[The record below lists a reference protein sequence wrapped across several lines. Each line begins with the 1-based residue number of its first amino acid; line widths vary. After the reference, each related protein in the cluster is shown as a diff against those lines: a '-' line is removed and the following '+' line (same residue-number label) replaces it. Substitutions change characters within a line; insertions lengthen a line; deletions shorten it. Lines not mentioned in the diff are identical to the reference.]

1 MAPDDAAVHPFRID
15 VADEVLDDLRR
26 RLAQTRWPEAELVDD
41 WSQGAPLAWIQDM
54 CNYWADGYD
63 WRERE
68 APLNRF
74 DQFTPR
80 STGSTSTS
88 STNARRTPTAK
99 PLVITHGWPGSIV
112 EFHKVIEPLTDPTA
126 ARRAGVGRVPRDLP
140 DTARLRILRQTDR
153 RPDGASSGSPTR
165 GPTLMARLGY
175 DRYFAQGGDWGSAVT
190 RSIGAQDA
198 DHCAA
203 IHVTLAMGTRPR
215 LDGEPK
221 PDEQRAMK
229 GAEYYQTWDSGYSKQ
244 QATRPQTLGYGLADS
259 PAGQAA
265 WILEKFWAWTDCDGH
280 PENVLESRRV
290 ARQRDAVLG
299 DQQRD
304 ELGAY
309 LLGEL
314 RQGVA
319 PCNCRFR
326 WAWRCIRKRS
336 SLPCARGWRPTIP
349 TSFTGPSSQR
359 AATSPRS
366 SSPSCSSPTSERA
379 SGSFAD

>member
-1 MAPDDAAVHPFRID
+1 MAPDDAAVYPFRID

-63 WRERE
+63 WRKRE
-68 APLNRF
+68 AQLNRF
-74 DQFTPR
+74 DQFTSTIDGLGIHFIHQR
-80 STGSTSTS
+80 SPHP
-88 STNARRTPTAK
+88 AAK

-112 EFHKVIEPLTDPTA
+112 EFHKVIEPLVNPTEH
-126 ARRAGVGRVPRDLP
+126 AGQASDAFHVICPTLP
-140 DTARLRILRQTDR
+140 GFGFSGKPTETGWGVERIAD
-153 RPDGASSGSPTR
+153 AWAV
-165 GPTLMARLGY
+165 LMARLGY

-198 DHCAA
+198 DHCEA

-215 LDGEPK
+215 LDGDPK
-221 PDEQRAMK
+221 PDELRAMK

-280 PENVLESRRV
+280 PENVLN
-290 ARQRDAVLG
+290 
-299 DQQRD
+299 RD
-304 ELGAY
+304 ELLDNVMLYWATNSATSSARIYWESFGKRRAVQ
-309 LLGEL
+309 LSVPV
-314 RQGVA
+314 GVA
-319 PCNCRFR
+319 VYPKEIVTPVRSWMEADYPNIVHWSEQPKGGHFAAFEQPELFVADIRTCFR
-326 WAWRCIRKRS
+326 QFR
-336 SLPCARGWRPTIP
+336 
-349 TSFTGPSSQR
+349 
-359 AATSPRS
+359 
-366 SSPSCSSPTSERA
+366 
-379 SGSFAD
+379 